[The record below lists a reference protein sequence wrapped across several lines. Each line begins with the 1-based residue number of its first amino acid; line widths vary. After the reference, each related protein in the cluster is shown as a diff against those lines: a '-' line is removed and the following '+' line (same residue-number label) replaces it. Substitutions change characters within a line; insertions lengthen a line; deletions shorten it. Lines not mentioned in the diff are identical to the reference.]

1 MSLFFFIYS
10 PLEQFEI
17 YNLTPILNPD
27 TAGFWLYLLRITDK
41 NTILLLTNLMSTF
54 YIVLFLIF
62 VMHIT
67 VFFKNKILPYNWKFL
82 YYVALSYAYQLIRE
96 LVTNVKGKINYYSLL
111 VFIFFIIGFLN
122 LLGLIPYSFALT
134 SQFVLTFF
142 FSSLYFLTMNLTG
155 MYYHGTNLLSLFFPA
170 GTPIMIV
177 PLLIMIEIISY
188 FARMFSLAIRLFAN
202 ITAGHI
208 LLKILSWFVY
218 LLIDIF
224 FLSIWGFLL
233 ITLLWG
239 LEFFI
244 SLLQAYVFLILLCIY
259 VIDVLNLH

>member
-1 MSLFFFIYS
+1 
-10 PLEQFEI
+10 
-17 YNLTPILNPD
+17 
-27 TAGFWLYLLRITDK
+27 
-41 NTILLLTNLMSTF
+41 
-54 YIVLFLIF
+54 
-62 VMHIT
+62 
-67 VFFKNKILPYNWKFL
+67 
-82 YYVALSYAYQLIRE
+82 
-96 LVTNVKGKINYYSLL
+96 
-111 VFIFFIIGFLN
+111 
-122 LLGLIPYSFALT
+122 
-134 SQFVLTFF
+134 
-142 FSSLYFLTMNLTG
+142 MNLTG

>member
-62 VMHIT
+62 VMHIM

-142 FSSLYFLTMNLTG
+142 FFKL
-155 MYYHGTNLLSLFFPA
+155 
-170 GTPIMIV
+170 
-177 PLLIMIEIISY
+177 
-188 FARMFSLAIRLFAN
+188 
-202 ITAGHI
+202 
-208 LLKILSWFVY
+208 
-218 LLIDIF
+218 IF
-224 FLSIWGFLL
+224 FNNEFNGNVLSRNKFIEFIFPCWNSDYDCSL
-233 ITLLWG
+233 INH
-239 LEFFI
+239 
-244 SLLQAYVFLILLCIY
+244 
-259 VIDVLNLH
+259 D